1 MRYWLVDFGASY
13 VKTSIYTFE
22 TGEISE
28 YKEWDSPFS
37 FQDSISKQDLIN
49 FLMLKKLSYSNIDRI
64 ITCSILGGGYQ
75 GDIYYSW
82 KNKLGK
88 NGKHCLFSGVFL
100 DSKNYHVHAHHQG
113 EEKKLKLLGEL
124 DGIPFYSN
132 LGDTNC
138 VIKSLNLTKEDV
150 AINLGTGSQVFY
162 LSKDNTQTIIHSYI
176 PSGRAFLVFQE
187 LFNSLGLNI
196 FEYMAKLSIEDVKNS
211 NLNIDLNVF
220 PQSHL
225 FNGGGYIQN
234 INECNF
240 NYKNLLGSILK
251 SYVNQY
257 YSYINNTKSKNLIIA
272 GGIPVKLPLIL
283 DLFKDMFPNHNI
295 IYNETK
301 IPNTHLGMIEYI
313 KEYL

>member
-13 VKTSIYTFE
+13 VKTAIYTPKVD
-22 TGEISE
+22 EISE
-28 YKEWDSPFS
+28 YKEWYSPFNL
-37 FQDSISKQDLIN
+37 QDSISKQNLIH
-49 FLMLKKLSYSNIDRI
+49 FLIAKKSFYPRVDRV

-82 KNKLGK
+82 KNELGR
-88 NGKHCLFSGVFL
+88 NGKHCLFSGLFSN
-100 DSKNYHVHAHHQG
+100 SKNYHMHSHHLG
-113 EEKKLKLLGEL
+113 EENGLRFLGKL
-124 DGIPFYSN
+124 DDIPFYSN

-150 AINLGTGSQVFY
+150 AVNLGTGSQVFY
-162 LSKDNTQTIIHSYI
+162 LPKDKNHIIINPYI

-187 LFNSLGLNI
+187 LFNSLGLDI
-196 FEYMAKLSIEDVKNS
+196 FEYMSKLTIEDIKNS
-211 NLNIDLNVF
+211 NLDIDLNVF

-234 INECNF
+234 INEYSF

-251 SYVNQY
+251 RYLNQYCSYV
-257 YSYINNTKSKNLIIA
+257 NNTKSKNLIIT
-272 GGIPVKLPLIL
+272 GGIPIKLPLIL

-295 IYNETK
+295 IHNKTE
-301 IPNTHLGMIEYI
+301 IPNTHLGMVEYI